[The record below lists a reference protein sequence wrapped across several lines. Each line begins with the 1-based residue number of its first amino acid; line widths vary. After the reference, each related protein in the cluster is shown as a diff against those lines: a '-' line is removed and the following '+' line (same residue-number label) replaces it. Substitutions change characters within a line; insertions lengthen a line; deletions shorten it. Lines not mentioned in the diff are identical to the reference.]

1 MSRHT
6 WDLPWHEY
14 LKTLKEH
21 ERPVMPGSPA
31 TPDHTLPYRIAYL
44 VVGVLVAVTGSLG
57 SAMVMANTQLL
68 AGGLG
73 VSLMEA
79 SWLPVAFVMT
89 NACMNLLLVKFRMQ
103 YGLRLFAEI
112 FLIAFVAIS
121 AINLFYADYQTTLIL
136 RGVAGMVSA
145 AMSSLGILYLVQA
158 FPQKH
163 RLKGLVLGM
172 GLTSLGIPFTR
183 VFTSRLL
190 DISEWHGFH
199 TMELGLA
206 ILSLVAVFSLRTP
219 PSERLKVYE
228 KLDFLTFA
236 LFAPGIALLCA
247 VLAIG
252 RSVWWFDTAWVGW
265 ALIGS
270 IVLLAAAL
278 TIEYNRARPL
288 INLHF
293 LSGGALI
300 RLFLSVLLV
309 RIVMAEQSAGITGAM
324 QQLGIGLDSMHQLF
338 VVILAATAAGVVFSA
353 LTINPA
359 KLNKPIALSLG
370 LMAVGAFMDSRLTA
384 QSYPA
389 QLYFSQTLLAFASGM
404 FLGPAMISGIVQVFQ
419 KGTHNLISFIV
430 LFALANNIAGLA
442 GQSFVLTLQAAR
454 MRFHQ
459 VHLAEAMIAGNP
471 NIDLRLKQLSA
482 AYGQVIGDPAIRAS
496 EGYALLQQQINQQA
510 SILASN
516 DAFFT
521 VAVIAAIGCV
531 WTTVHHIRTRPKA
544 PPAPPAKS

>member
-14 LKTLKEH
+14 LATLKEH

-31 TPDHTLPYRIAYL
+31 TPDHTLPYRLAYL
-44 VVGVLVAVTGSLG
+44 LVGVLVAVTGSLG

-73 VSLMEA
+73 VSLAEA
-79 SWLPVAFVMT
+79 SWLPVAFMMT

-103 YGLRLFAEI
+103 YGLRLFAQI
-112 FLIAFVAIS
+112 FLIAFVGIS
-121 AINLFYADYQTTLIL
+121 LISIFYSDYQTTLIL

-158 FPQKH
+158 FPAKH

-190 DISEWHGFH
+190 EISEWQGFH

-219 PSERLKVYE
+219 PSERMKVYE

-270 IVLLAAAL
+270 IVLLATAL
-278 TIEYNRARPL
+278 TIEYNRKRPL

-293 LSGGALI
+293 LSGSALI

-309 RIVMAEQSAGITGAM
+309 RIVMAEQTAGITGAM
-324 QQLGIGLDSMHQLF
+324 QQLGIGLDMMHTMF
-338 VVILAATAAGVVFSA
+338 VVIL
-353 LTINPA
+353 
-359 KLNKPIALSLG
+359 
-370 LMAVGAFMDSRLTA
+370 
-384 QSYPA
+384 
-389 QLYFSQTLLAFASGM
+389 
-404 FLGPAMISGIVQVFQ
+404 
-419 KGTHNLISFIV
+419 
-430 LFALANNIAGLA
+430 
-442 GQSFVLTLQAAR
+442 
-454 MRFHQ
+454 
-459 VHLAEAMIAGNP
+459 
-471 NIDLRLKQLSA
+471 
-482 AYGQVIGDPAIRAS
+482 
-496 EGYALLQQQINQQA
+496 
-510 SILASN
+510 
-516 DAFFT
+516 
-521 VAVIAAIGCV
+521 
-531 WTTVHHIRTRPKA
+531 
-544 PPAPPAKS
+544 